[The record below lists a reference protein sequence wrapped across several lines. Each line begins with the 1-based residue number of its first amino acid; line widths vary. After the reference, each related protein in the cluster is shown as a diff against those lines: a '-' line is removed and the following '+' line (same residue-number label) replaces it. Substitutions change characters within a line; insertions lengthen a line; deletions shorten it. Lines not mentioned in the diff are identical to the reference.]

1 MKPRSELCHRGLRTR
16 KGDKGGGAVG
26 LFRRS
31 DPGDYSHPQN
41 GRGCLRALPQQS
53 DALLAFRADGGVV
66 WSTDGAP
73 LAHPTQ
79 TGCPW
84 SRLRVSL

>member
-73 LAHPTQ
+73 LAHP
-79 TGCPW
+79 
-84 SRLRVSL
+84 VSCLL